1 MRNIFA
7 ALFRITPVNE
17 MFLAFEFCGVSIFIA
32 FPRVIVRWFWHVIK
46 RRTRPEEREWQCG
59 FIYEIT
65 WQMLLLFKDLKKEKG
80 SVFSGWYVGQLYMHG
95 LVTNLSV
102 NFVLFYPEESNSDM
116 VF

>member
-1 MRNIFA
+1 
-7 ALFRITPVNE
+7 
-17 MFLAFEFCGVSIFIA
+17 
-32 FPRVIVRWFWHVIK
+32 
-46 RRTRPEEREWQCG
+46 
-59 FIYEIT
+59 
-65 WQMLLLFKDLKKEKG
+65 MLLLFKDLKKEKG